1 MSTNDHSP
9 EGSRGGR
16 ATPAAAPPAPGGPA
30 ESAPVGLAPQP
41 SRGGGARTFGPPT
54 AQMETVRLQ
63 KNLKP
68 HWVWA
73 IALGSAVGWGAFV
86 LPTDWMATAGPLGA
100 LLGISIGGGLMILI
114 GVSYGFLAR
123 TFPVSGGA
131 FAYTLVGFG
140 RTHAFICARFMT
152 LGYTSIVAL
161 NAAALALLARRV
173 VPQVAE
179 RGYLYQVAGW
189 DVYLGEV
196 VIAMAALVI
205 FAIVNIRG
213 ASVSG
218 RAQFIFCV
226 IMVSAVV
233 VILAGVL
240 IAPQGQL
247 SNASPVFAPGTA
259 PVAGILAIVVIA
271 PWAFIGFDNIPQAA
285 EEFDF
290 PAKKA
295 FGLIVWS
302 IVAATALYGAMI
314 VATASANP
322 WQELLGEG
330 RVWAT
335 ADAIMGSMGV
345 IGLVVLCLA
354 AAMGIATGLN
364 GFYVSGSR
372 VLLAMG
378 RAQMI
383 PAGFAKVHPKHGTPY
398 IGILFV
404 MAFCLIA
411 PWFGRNAL
419 GWIVDMASIGFTF
432 AFLYTCACAFK
443 MFRWTSQG
451 EHAEVEGACSTP
463 RKLMAGAGVIVALT
477 FTVLLLAPG
486 SPGQLSVPS
495 MIAMAA
501 WIVVGVIFFAA
512 RHGHSKM
519 VPDEQVDYAVLG
531 RPRPESMRRV
541 IK

>member
-1 MSTNDHSP
+1 MSTNSHP
-9 EGSRGGR
+9 PGSHGAGRPPAVAPASSGG
-16 ATPAAAPPAPGGPA
+16 ATGAVPTGAAATTP
-30 ESAPVGLAPQP
+30 
-41 SRGGGARTFGPPT
+41 RGGGARTFGPPT
-54 AQMETVRLQ
+54 AQMETIRLQ

-100 LLGISIGGGLMILI
+100 LLGISIGGALMILI
-114 GVSYGFLAR
+114 RVSYGFLAR

-140 RTHAFICARFMT
+140 RTHAFVCAWFMT

-161 NAAALALLARRV
+161 NASALALLARRV

-196 VIAMAALVI
+196 LIAMAALVV
-205 FAIVNIRG
+205 FAVINIRG

-226 IMVSAVV
+226 IMVAAVA
-233 VILAGVL
+233 VILVGVL
-240 IAPQGQL
+240 IAPQGRL
-247 SNASPVFAPGTA
+247 SNASPVFEPGTA

-295 FGLIVWS
+295 FGLIVWFL
-302 IVAATALYGAMI
+302 VTATALYGAMI
-314 VATASANP
+314 VATASASP

-335 ADAIMGSMGV
+335 ADSIMGSMGV
-345 IGLVVLCLA
+345 LGLVVLCLA

-383 PAGFAKVHPKHGTPY
+383 PPAFARVHPKHGTPY

-404 MAFCLIA
+404 MAFCLVA

-419 GWIVDMASIGFTF
+419 GWIVDMASIGVTF

-463 RKLMAGAGVIVALT
+463 RKLMAGGGVVVALV

-486 SPGQLSVPS
+486 SPGQLSAPS
-495 MIAMAA
+495 MIAMAS
-501 WIVVGVIFFAA
+501 WIVVGVVFFVV

-519 VPDEQVDYAVLG
+519 VPDEQVDHAVLG

-541 IK
+541 VK

>member
-1 MSTNDHSP
+1 MSASDHH
-9 EGSRGGR
+9 RGER
-16 ATPAAAPPAPGGPA
+16 Q
-30 ESAPVGLAPQP
+30 SSPVGGTADQVSGVGSADRPTW
-41 SRGGGARTFGPPT
+41 SGARTIGPPT
-54 AQMETVRLQ
+54 ARMDVIRLE

-86 LPTDWMATAGPLGA
+86 LPTDWMGKAGPLGA
-100 LLGISIGGGLMILI
+100 LLGLAIGGGLMILI

-140 RTHAFICARFMT
+140 RTHAFIAAWFMT

-161 NAAALALLARRV
+161 NASALALLARRII
-173 VPQVAE
+173 PQVAE
-179 RGYLYQVAGW
+179 QGYLYQVAGW

-196 VIAMAALVI
+196 LIAIAALVI
-205 FAIVNIRG
+205 FAILNIRG

-226 IMVSAVV
+226 IMVSAALI
-233 VILAGVL
+233 ILLGVL
-240 IAPQGQL
+240 ISPQGQL
-247 SNASPVFAPGTA
+247 SNMDPVFHPDIN
-259 PVAGILAIVVIA
+259 PIAGIMAIVAIA
-271 PWAFIGFDNIPQAA
+271 PWAYIGFDNIPQAA

-302 IVAATALYGAMI
+302 LTAAAALYCAMI
-314 VATASANP
+314 LATASAYP

-335 ADAIMGSMGV
+335 ADAVMASMGIFGMIVLV
-345 IGLVVLCLA
+345 IA
-354 AAMGIATGLN
+354 ASMGIATGLN

-383 PAGFAKVHPKHGTPY
+383 PAAFQKVHPKFGTPH

-404 MAFCLIA
+404 MAFCFVA

-419 GWIVDMASIGFTF
+419 NWIVDMASIGFTF

-443 MFRWTSQG
+443 MFRWSHQ
-451 EHAEVEGACSTP
+451 EDHADVEGACSTP
-463 RKLMAGAGVIVALT
+463 RKLMAGAGVIVALA
-477 FTVLLLAPG
+477 FTILLLAPG
-486 SPGQLSVPS
+486 SPAQLSGPS
-495 MIAMAA
+495 MIAMLI
-501 WIVVGVIFFAA
+501 WILVGVAFYFTRY
-512 RHGHSKM
+512 RHNQTVSD
-519 VPDEQVDYAVLG
+519 DEVDFAVLG
-531 RPRPESMRRV
+531 GPRPEFLRR
-541 IK
+541 IAK